1 MVQQRAIYI
10 GAKPFRSEGMP
21 FGISHSKSQIPD
33 MKSEIC
39 DLKFRVSAD
48 TGSTSIDTLSFVFLV
63 VIIRSRKAAPCE
75 NQ

>member
-1 MVQQRAIYI
+1 MVQQRATYI

-48 TGSTSIDTLSFVFLV
+48 KGFHLDRHYDIRFPGSMRAKLRLLS
-63 VIIRSRKAAPCE
+63 
-75 NQ
+75 